1 MSKTVR
7 IILVFVLF
15 VLLFLVRAYEM
26 QLFYDPLI
34 EYFQNDYLY
43 KSIPEINSWHLVVD
57 MLYRYSI
64 NSVISLGIIHLIFQN
79 KKYLKFS
86 GFLMMFAFM
95 VMIMIFTF
103 LLRSNFDSG
112 YLLPFYIRRFIVHPL
127 FLIILLPAFYYHK
140 KSISSKN

>member
-1 MSKTVR
+1 
-7 IILVFVLF
+7 
-15 VLLFLVRAYEM
+15 M
-26 QLFYDPLI
+26 QMFYDPLI

-57 MLYRYSI
+57 MLYRYSV
-64 NSVISLGIIHLIFQN
+64 NSVISLGIIYLIFQN

-86 GFLMMFAFM
+86 GFLLMFAFM
-95 VMIMIFTF
+95 MMIIIFAF
-103 LLRSNFDSG
+103 LLRSNFESG

-140 KSISSKN
+140 KSISNKN

>member
-1 MSKTVR
+1 MSKRART
-7 IILVFVLF
+7 ILIFILF

-26 QLFYDPLI
+26 QMFYDPLI

-57 MLYRYSI
+57 MLYRYSV
-64 NSVISLGIIHLIFQN
+64 NSVISLGIIYLIFQN

-86 GFLMMFAFM
+86 GFLLMFAFM
-95 VMIMIFTF
+95 MMIIIFAF
-103 LLRSNFDSG
+103 LLRSNFESG

-140 KSISSKN
+140 KSISNKI

>member
-1 MSKTVR
+1 MSKAVR

-26 QLFYDPLI
+26 EMFYDPLI

-43 KSIPEINSWHLVVD
+43 KSIPEINSWHLAVD
-57 MLYRYSI
+57 LLYRYTI
-64 NSVISLGIIHLIFQN
+64 NSLISLGIIHLIFQN
-79 KKYLKFS
+79 KKYVKFS
-86 GFLMMFAFM
+86 GFLLMFAFM
-95 VMIMIFTF
+95 IMIVIFSF
-103 LLRSNFDSG
+103 LLRSNFEFG

-140 KSISSKN
+140 KSISKKY

>member
-7 IILVFVLF
+7 IVLVFVLF

-26 QLFYDPLI
+26 QMFYDPLI
-34 EYFQNDYLY
+34 NYFQNDYLY

-95 VMIMIFTF
+95 VLIIIFAF
-103 LLRSNFDSG
+103 LLRSKFDSG

>member
-1 MSKTVR
+1 MSKRART
-7 IILVFVLF
+7 ILIFILF

-26 QLFYDPLI
+26 QMFYDPLI

-57 MLYRYSI
+57 MLYRYSV
-64 NSVISLGIIHLIFQN
+64 NSVISLGIIYLIFQN

-86 GFLMMFAFM
+86 GFLLMFAFM
-95 VMIMIFTF
+95 MMIIIFAF
-103 LLRSNFDSG
+103 LLRSNFESG

-140 KSISSKN
+140 KSISNKN